1 MEDILNKIIL
11 NKTKDKSPDKKDN
24 ISFDILDLELNLKI
38 EREKTKQLELI
49 KDIRK
54 IEKSIKEKELYCKRK
69 QTVVISDSD
78 SNTDSDSDSDLDSD
92 LESDLD
98 SDTENNCKKYNN
110 IVTTEKTTID
120 LKDSIKSD
128 TISLCSVDSDYN
140 YTDEIEINIK

>member
-11 NKTKDKSPDKKDN
+11 NKTKDKSPDKKEN
-24 ISFDILDLELNLKI
+24 INFDRLDLELNLKI

-69 QTVVISDSD
+69 QTVIISDSD
-78 SNTDSDSDSDLDSD
+78 SNTDNDSDLDTDLDTDLDSDLDSD
-92 LESDLD
+92 LDNSK
-98 SDTENNCKKYNN
+98 NNN
-110 IVTTEKTTID
+110 IETIKKTIID

-140 YTDEIEINIK
+140 YNDEIEINIK